1 MISSAV
7 KLLME
12 VIQVKKNKNHD
23 VDDKLELAQL
33 IAEKSERLSKRYEAV
48 GSQIEKFFKSVS
60 ALFDRV
66 LFDPKHAL
74 FVSFGI
80 TLLVFLAFNQNTTSI
95 VSSSS
100 HEIDRVKVNVNY
112 NSEIFEVSGYDE
124 YVSLTLVGNYSDL
137 SMVNPQ
143 GEFTVELD
151 LRGYGEGTH
160 QVKYKVNNISNRLR
174 THINPGT
181 ATVTIA
187 SKEAKVVQLSHDFI
201 NLDKLGS
208 QYVLGEPELSQRD
221 VTIRA
226 SKAGLEEVAFVR
238 ALIDVANKTES
249 FSTDAAIVAYN
260 AKGEMLKNVDIIP
273 STVNVKVDISSPNK
287 TVPIKPVFEGVIPDD
302 KAVSSLSMNHEAMTI
317 YGPQSVLDKISE
329 VVFPIKASEITGDA
343 TFVQNIVLPSGV
355 RHGTVSK
362 VSVDLKLGEGVA
374 KTFKV
379 PINYLYNVN
388 HVSVALI
395 DKEDPFTEIEVF
407 ATEENLADDKFLIN
421 SVLAYIDLRDA
432 EVGNSQEFTIFTEYA
447 DPKSYYYRINPVEE
461 KVLFNIVKQ

>member
-1 MISSAV
+1 
-7 KLLME
+7 ME
-12 VIQVKKNKNHD
+12 VTQVKKNKKHD
-23 VDDKLELAQL
+23 VDDKLELVQL

-48 GSQIEKFFKSVS
+48 GETIGKFFKSVS
-60 ALFDRV
+60 TVFDRV

-80 TLLVFLAFNQNTTSI
+80 TLLVFLAFNQGGSPV

-100 HEIDRVKVNVNY
+100 HEIKDVKVNINY

-124 YVSLTLVGNYSDL
+124 FVDLTLVGNYSDL

-143 GEFTVELD
+143 GEFIVELD
-151 LRGYGEGTH
+151 LRGYSEGVH

-181 ATVTIA
+181 ATVTI
-187 SKEAKVVQLSHDFI
+187 STKEAKIVQLSHDFI

-208 QYVLGEPELSQRD
+208 QYVLGDPELSQRD
-221 VTIRA
+221 VSIRA
-226 SKAGLEEVAFVR
+226 SKASLEEVAFVR

-249 FSTDAAIVAYN
+249 FDTDAKVVAYN
-260 AKGEMLKNVDIIP
+260 AKGEMLNNVDIIP

-287 TVPIKPVFEGVIPDD
+287 TVPIKPVFEGVIPDN
-302 KAVSSLSMNHEAMTI
+302 KAVSTLAMNHEAMTI
-317 YGPQSVLDKISE
+317 YGPQSVLDKIDE
-329 VVFPIKASEITGDA
+329 IVFPIKASDITGDA
-343 TFVQNIVLPSGV
+343 SFVQNIVLPSGV

-362 VSVDLKLGEGVA
+362 VSVDLKLAEGVT

-388 HVSVALI
+388 HLSVALT
-395 DKEDPFTEIEVF
+395 DKEEPFTEIEVF
-407 ATEENLADDKFLIN
+407 GTEANLAEDVFLLN
-421 SVLAYIDLRDA
+421 RVLVYIDLRNA
-432 EVGNSQEFTIFTEYA
+432 EVGNSQAFTLFADYV
-447 DPKSYYYRINPVEE
+447 DPKSYFYRIKPVEE
-461 KVLFNIVKQ
+461 TVFFNIIKQ

>member
-1 MISSAV
+1 
-7 KLLME
+7 ME
-12 VIQVKKNKNHD
+12 VIQVKKNKKND

-33 IAEKSERLSKRYEAV
+33 IAEKSERLSKRYEKF
-48 GSQIEKFFKSVS
+48 GGYIEDFFKSISSV
-60 ALFDRV
+60 FDRI

-80 TLLVFLAFNQNTTSI
+80 TLLVYLAFNQSPTSS
-95 VSSSS
+95 VTSSS
-100 HEIDRVKVNVNY
+100 HEIPRVKVNVNY

-124 YVSLTLVGNYSDL
+124 YVGLTLVGNYSDL

-187 SKEAKVVQLSHDFI
+187 TKEAKTVSLSHDFI

-226 SKAGLEEVAFVR
+226 SKSGLDEVAFVR
-238 ALIDVANKTES
+238 ALIDVAGKTES
-249 FSTDAAIVAYN
+249 FNTDAKVVAYN
-260 AKGEMLKNVDIIP
+260 AKGEMLNNVDIIP
-273 STVNVKVDISSPNK
+273 STINVKVDISSPNK
-287 TVPIKPVFEGVIPDD
+287 TVPIKPVFEGELPDG

-317 YGPQSVLDKISE
+317 YGPQSVLDKINE
-329 VVFPIKASEITGDA
+329 VVIPIKASEITGDSS
-343 TFVQNIVLPSGV
+343 FVQNIVLPSGV

-362 VSVDLKLGEGVA
+362 VSLDLKLAPGTS
-374 KTFKV
+374 KTYRV

-388 HVSVALI
+388 HLSVALT
-395 DKEDPFTEIEVF
+395 DKDEPFTRIEVF
-407 ATEENLADDKFLIN
+407 GTEENLADDKFLIS
-421 SVLAYIDLRDA
+421 SVLVYIDLRDA
-432 EVGNSQEFTIFTEYA
+432 EVGNSQEFTLFTDYV
-447 DPKSYYYRINPVEE
+447 DSKSYFYRIKPVEE
-461 KVLFNIVKQ
+461 TVLFNIIKQ

>member
-1 MISSAV
+1 
-7 KLLME
+7 ME
-12 VIQVKKNKNHD
+12 VAQVKKNKKHD
-23 VDDKLELAQL
+23 VDDKLELVQL

-48 GSQIEKFFKSVS
+48 GETIGKFFKSVS
-60 ALFDRV
+60 TVFDRV

-80 TLLVFLAFNQNTTSI
+80 TLLVFLAFNQGGSSV

-100 HEIDRVKVNVNY
+100 HEIKDVKVNINY

-124 YVSLTLVGNYSDL
+124 FVDLTLVGNYSDL

-143 GEFTVELD
+143 GEFIVELD
-151 LRGYGEGTH
+151 LRGYSEGVH

-181 ATVTIA
+181 ATVTI
-187 SKEAKVVQLSHDFI
+187 STKEAKIVQLSHDFI

-226 SKAGLEEVAFVR
+226 SKASLEEVAFVR

-249 FSTDAAIVAYN
+249 FETDAKVVAYN
-260 AKGEMLKNVDIIP
+260 AKGEMLNNVDIIP

-287 TVPIKPVFEGVIPDD
+287 TVPIKPVFEGVIPDN
-302 KAVSSLSMNHEAMTI
+302 KAVSTLAMNHEAMTI
-317 YGPQSVLDKISE
+317 YGPQSVLDKIDE
-329 VVFPIKASEITGDA
+329 IVFPIKASDITGDA
-343 TFVQNIVLPSGV
+343 SFVQNIVLPSGV

-362 VSVDLKLGEGVA
+362 VSVDLKLAEGVT

-388 HVSVALI
+388 HLSVALT
-395 DKEDPFTEIEVF
+395 DKEEPFTEIEVF
-407 ATEENLADDKFLIN
+407 GTEANLAEDVFLLN
-421 SVLAYIDLRDA
+421 RVLVYIDLRNA
-432 EVGNSQEFTIFTEYA
+432 EVGNSQAFTLFADYV
-447 DPKSYYYRINPVEE
+447 DPKSYFYRIKPVGET
-461 KVLFNIVKQ
+461 VLFNIIKQ

>member
-1 MISSAV
+1 
-7 KLLME
+7 ME
-12 VIQVKKNKNHD
+12 VTQVKKNKHTD
-23 VDDKLELAQL
+23 SDDKLEIVQL

-48 GSQIEKFFKSVS
+48 GSTIEKFFKSVS
-60 ALFDRV
+60 AVFDRV

-80 TLLVFLAFNQNTTSI
+80 TLLVFLAFNQGGSSI

-100 HEIDRVKVNVNY
+100 HEIDRVKVNANY
-112 NSEIFEVSGYDE
+112 NSELFEVSGYDE

-137 SMVNPQ
+137 SMVNPK
-143 GEFTVELD
+143 GDFTVELD

-160 QVKYKVNNISNRLR
+160 QVKYTVNNISNRLR

-187 SKEAKVVQLSHDFI
+187 TKEAKIVQLSHDFI

-226 SKAGLEEVAFVR
+226 SKSSLEEVAFVR

-249 FSTDAAIVAYN
+249 FETDAKIVAYN
-260 AKGEMLKNVDIIP
+260 AKGEMLNNVDIIP

-287 TVPIKPVFEGVIPDD
+287 TVPIKPVFEGVIPNNM
-302 KAVSSLSMNHEAMTI
+302 AVASLAMNHEAMMI
-317 YGPQSVLDKISE
+317 YGPQSVLDKIDE
-329 VVFPIKASEITGDA
+329 IVFPIKASDITGDA
-343 TFVQNIVLPSGV
+343 SFVQNIVLPSGV

-362 VSVDLKLGEGVA
+362 VSVDLKLAPSVS
-374 KTFKV
+374 KKFKV

-388 HVSVALI
+388 HVSVALT
-395 DKEDPFTEIEVF
+395 DKEEPFTEIEVF
-407 ATEENLADDKFLIN
+407 GTEENLADDVFLLN
-421 SVLAYIDLRDA
+421 RVLVYIDLRNA
-432 EVGNSQEFTIFTEYA
+432 EVGNSQAFTLFVDYV
-447 DPKSYYYRINPVEE
+447 DPKSYFYRIKPVEE
-461 KVLFNIVKQ
+461 TVLFNIIKQ